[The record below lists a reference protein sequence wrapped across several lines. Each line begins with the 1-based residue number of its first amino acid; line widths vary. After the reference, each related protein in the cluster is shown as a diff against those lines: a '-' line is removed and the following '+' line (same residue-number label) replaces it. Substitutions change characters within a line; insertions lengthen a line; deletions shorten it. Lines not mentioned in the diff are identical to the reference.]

1 MSTNLSPLSNMNCDV
16 AVIGGG
22 PGGAALATFL
32 ARAGHRCTI
41 FEQAKFPRYH
51 IGESL
56 IPHTHGIFERL
67 GLLPQLR
74 ASCFP
79 VKHSVRFVSHN
90 GKESVPF
97 YFSETIHGERAR
109 TWQVERSQFDC
120 MMLDH
125 ARANGVEIHEQISID
140 KVIFENA
147 QAAGLQ
153 VVSGDGSRAD
163 VSAKVVVD
171 ASGRACVIGRQLGL
185 RSPLPE
191 LRKASVWGYFRGGK
205 RLPGID
211 AGETTMFLIPGGGWF
226 WYIPLP
232 DDIVS
237 VGIVADP
244 EYVFLL
250 SDDMEDAFT
259 REVAL
264 CAPLADRLSA
274 AERVGPVRG
283 SRHLAYLN
291 RQTCGDGWV
300 MIGDARA
307 FLDPIYSSGL
317 YLALGSA
324 ELAAQCIDDALKND
338 DVSAARLGRFEPAL
352 WKGVDVVRRLIH
364 AFYDPAFS
372 FPKFAERFPEHRA
385 ALIDCLVGD
394 VIKDMSAFTAAL
406 AQMTPPPPAVGL
418 QHREIVRTDPGRRAE
433 RLRASKSMII
443 GPKQESPGAGF
454 KTNLHWEKTTDLK
467 SL

>member
-1 MSTNLSPLSNMNCDV
+1 MNTPSSTQAIEHCDV

-32 ARAGHRCTI
+32 ARAGHRCII
-41 FEQAKFPRYH
+41 FERDKFPRYH

-56 IPHTHGIFERL
+56 IPHTFGIFGRL
-67 GLLPQLR
+67 GLLPLLR
-74 ASCFP
+74 ASAFP

-90 GKESVPF
+90 GKESTPF
-97 YFSETIHGERAR
+97 YFSETIPGDRAR
-109 TWQVERSQFDC
+109 TWQVERSQFDQ
-120 MMLDH
+120 MMLNH
-125 ARANGVEIHEQISID
+125 ARQNGVGVCERTGID
-140 KVIFENA
+140 KVIFDGPRA
-147 QAAGLQ
+147 VGVQTVAA
-153 VVSGDGSRAD
+153 DGTRAE
-163 VSAKVVVD
+163 VRAKVVVD
-171 ASGRACVIGRQLGL
+171 ASGRACVIGNQLGL

-191 LRKASVWGYFRGGK
+191 LRKASAWGYFQGAK

-226 WYIPLP
+226 WFIPLP

-244 EYVFLL
+244 EYVFSE
-250 SDDMEDAFT
+250 SDDMEAAFT
-259 REVAL
+259 RETAR

-274 AERVGPVRG
+274 ATRIGPVRG

-291 RQTCGDGWV
+291 RQTCGEGWV

-324 ELAAQCIDDALKND
+324 ELAAQCIDDSLKHND
-338 DVSAARLGRFEPAL
+338 PSAARLGAFEPAL

-364 AFYDPAFS
+364 AFYDPNFS

-385 ALIDCLVGD
+385 ALIDCLIGD
-394 VIKDMSAFTAAL
+394 VIKDLSAFTAAL
-406 AQMTPPPPAVGL
+406 EEMTPPPPPLGSNLSASPVPQLVAV
-418 QHREIVRTDPGRRAE
+418 
-433 RLRASKSMII
+433 
-443 GPKQESPGAGF
+443 
-454 KTNLHWEKTTDLK
+454 
-467 SL
+467 

>member
-1 MSTNLSPLSNMNCDV
+1 MNTNPSSLSNTNYDV

-32 ARAGHRCTI
+32 ARAGHRCVI
-41 FEQAKFPRYH
+41 FEQSKFPRYH

-56 IPHTHGIFERL
+56 IPHTHGIFDRL

-74 ASCFP
+74 ASAFP
-79 VKHSVRFVSHN
+79 VKHSVRFVSDG

-97 YFSETIHGERAR
+97 YFSETIAGERAR
-109 TWQVERSQFDC
+109 TWQVERSQFDT

-125 ARANGVEIHEQISID
+125 AQANGVEVHEQVSID
-140 KVIFENA
+140 KVLTEDGRA
-147 QAAGLQ
+147 VGVQ
-153 VVSGDGSRAD
+153 VVSKDGTRAN
-163 VSAKVVVD
+163 VPAKVVVD
-171 ASGRACVIGRQLGL
+171 ASGRACVIGRQLGMHA
-185 RSPLPE
+185 PLPE
-191 LRKASVWGYFRGGK
+191 LRKASAWGYYSGGK

-232 DDIVS
+232 DDMVS

-244 EYVFLL
+244 EYVFSE
-250 SDDMEDAFT
+250 SDDMEAAFT

-338 DVSAARLGRFEPAL
+338 DVSAARLGAFEPAL

-364 AFYDPAFS
+364 AFYDPNFS

-385 ALIDCLVGD
+385 ALIDCLIGD

-406 AQMTPPPPAVGL
+406 AQMTPPPPPLGSNIAKPSAPEL
-418 QHREIVRTDPGRRAE
+418 
-433 RLRASKSMII
+433 
-443 GPKQESPGAGF
+443 AGV
-454 KTNLHWEKTTDLK
+454 
-467 SL
+467 

>member
-1 MSTNLSPLSNMNCDV
+1 MNTNPSSLSITNYDV

-32 ARAGHRCTI
+32 ARAGHRCVI
-41 FEQAKFPRYH
+41 FEQAQFPRYH

-56 IPHTHGIFERL
+56 IPHTHGIFDRL
-67 GLLPQLR
+67 GLLPKLR
-74 ASCFP
+74 ASAFP
-79 VKHSVRFVSHN
+79 VKHSVRFVSDS

-97 YFSETIHGERAR
+97 YFSETIPGERAR
-109 TWQVERSQFDC
+109 TWQVERSQFDT

-125 ARANGVEIHEQISID
+125 ARANGVEVHEQTSID
-140 KVIFENA
+140 KVLF
-147 QAAGLQ
+147 
-153 VVSGDGSRAD
+153 DGGRAVGVQT
-163 VSAKVVVD
+163 VSADGTRAEVRSKVVVD
-171 ASGRACVIGRQLGL
+171 ASGRACIIGRQLGL

-191 LRKASVWGYFRGGK
+191 LRKASAWGYFRGGK

-232 DDIVS
+232 DDMVS
-237 VGIVADP
+237 VGIVAEP
-244 EYVFLL
+244 EYVFSE
-250 SDDMEDAFT
+250 SDDMEAAFT
-259 REVAL
+259 REVAK
-264 CAPLADRLSA
+264 CATLADRLSA
-274 AERVGPVRG
+274 ATRVGPVRG

-324 ELAAQCIDDALKND
+324 ELAAQCIDDALKNN
-338 DVSAARLGRFEPAL
+338 DVSAARLGAFEPAL

-364 AFYDPAFS
+364 AFYDPNFS
-372 FPKFAERFPEHRA
+372 FPKFAARFPEHRA

-406 AQMTPPPPAVGL
+406 AQMTPPPPPLGSNIAKSSAPEL
-418 QHREIVRTDPGRRAE
+418 
-433 RLRASKSMII
+433 ASV
-443 GPKQESPGAGF
+443 
-454 KTNLHWEKTTDLK
+454 
-467 SL
+467 

>member
-1 MSTNLSPLSNMNCDV
+1 MSTNPSSLSNRSYDA

-32 ARAGHRCTI
+32 ARNGHRCVI
-41 FEQAKFPRYH
+41 FEQSKFPRYH

-74 ASCFP
+74 ASAFP
-79 VKHSVRFVSHN
+79 VKHSVRFVSHS

-97 YFSETIHGERAR
+97 YFSETIPGERAR

-125 ARANGVEIHEQISID
+125 ARANGVEVREQVSID
-140 KVIFENA
+140 KVLFEDGRA
-147 QAAGLQ
+147 VGVQ
-153 VVSGDGSRAD
+153 VVSADGSRAD
-163 VSAKVVVD
+163 VPAKVVVD

-237 VGIVADP
+237 VGLVADP
-244 EYVFLL
+244 EYVFSQ
-250 SDDMEDAFT
+250 SDDMETAFT

-274 AERVGPVRG
+274 AQRVGPVRG

-317 YLALGSA
+317 YLGLGSA
-324 ELAAQCIDDALKND
+324 ELAAQCIDDALKNH

-364 AFYDPAFS
+364 AFYDPNFS
-372 FPKFAERFPEHRA
+372 FPKFAERFPEQRA

-406 AQMTPPPPAVGL
+406 AQMTPPPPALGSNIPKPSE
-418 QHREIVRTDPGRRAE
+418 RE
-433 RLRASKSMII
+433 LASV
-443 GPKQESPGAGF
+443 
-454 KTNLHWEKTTDLK
+454 
-467 SL
+467 

>member
-1 MSTNLSPLSNMNCDV
+1 MNTNPSSRSITNYDV
-16 AVIGGG
+16 GVIGGG

-32 ARAGHRCTI
+32 ARAGHRCVI
-41 FEQAKFPRYH
+41 FEQSKFPRYH

-56 IPHTHGIFERL
+56 IPHTHGIFDRL

-74 ASCFP
+74 ASAFP
-79 VKHSVRFVSHN
+79 VKHSVRFVSHG

-97 YFSETIHGERAR
+97 YFSETIPGERAR
-109 TWQVERSQFDC
+109 TWQVERSQFDT

-125 ARANGVEIHEQISID
+125 ARAGGVEVHEQTSID
-140 KVIFENA
+140 KVLFE
-147 QAAGLQ
+147 
-153 VVSGDGSRAD
+153 DSRAVGVQT
-163 VSAKVVVD
+163 VSADGARSEVRAKVVVD
-171 ASGRACVIGRQLGL
+171 ASGRACIIGRQLGL

-191 LRKASVWGYFRGGK
+191 LRKASAWGYFRGGK

-211 AGETTMFLIPGGGWF
+211 AGETTMFLVPGGGWF

-232 DDIVS
+232 DDMVS

-244 EYVFLL
+244 EYVFSE
-250 SDDMEDAFT
+250 SDDMEAAFT
-259 REVAL
+259 REVAK
-264 CAPLADRLSA
+264 CAPLADRLSVA
-274 AERVGPVRG
+274 KRVGPVRG

-324 ELAAQCIDDALKND
+324 ELAAQCIDDALKNN
-338 DVSAARLGRFEPAL
+338 DVSAARLGAFEPAL

-364 AFYDPAFS
+364 AFYDPNFS

-385 ALIDCLVGD
+385 ALIDCLIGD

-406 AQMTPPPPAVGL
+406 AQMTPPPPPLGSNFPNPSEPEL
-418 QHREIVRTDPGRRAE
+418 
-433 RLRASKSMII
+433 ASV
-443 GPKQESPGAGF
+443 
-454 KTNLHWEKTTDLK
+454 
-467 SL
+467 

>member
-1 MSTNLSPLSNMNCDV
+1 MNNFLTLSDNGCDV

-22 PGGAALATFL
+22 PAGAALATFL
-32 ARAGHRCTI
+32 ARNGHRCVI
-41 FEQAKFPRYH
+41 FEQAQFPRYH

-56 IPHTHGIFERL
+56 IPHTYGIFERL

-74 ASCFP
+74 ASAFP
-79 VKHSVRFVSHN
+79 VKHSVRFVSAG

-97 YFSETIHGERAR
+97 YFSETIPGERAR
-109 TWQVERSQFDC
+109 TWQVKRSDFDRLL
-120 MMLDH
+120 LDH
-125 ARANGVEIHEQISID
+125 ARANGVEVREQAGIERVLFEGD
-140 KVIFENA
+140 RAVGVRVI
-147 QAAGLQ
+147 LP
-153 VVSGDGSRAD
+153 DGARAD
-163 VSAKVVVD
+163 VPSKVVVD

-185 RSPLPE
+185 REPLPE

-237 VGIVADP
+237 VGLVADP
-244 EYVFLL
+244 EYVFSG
-250 SDDMEDAFT
+250 SDDMETAFT
-259 REVAL
+259 REVAR
-264 CAPLADRLSA
+264 CAPLAERLSA
-274 AERVGPVRG
+274 AGRVGSAWG

-291 RQTCGDGWV
+291 RQTCGHGWV

-317 YLALGSA
+317 FLALGSA
-324 ELAAQCIDDALKND
+324 ELAAQCIDDALKHY
-338 DVSAARLGRFEPAL
+338 DVSAARLGGFEPAL

-364 AFYDPAFS
+364 AFYDPNFS
-372 FPKFAERFPEHRA
+372 FPKFAERFPEHRV
-385 ALIDCLVGD
+385 ALIDCLIGD

-406 AQMTPPPPAVGL
+406 AQMTPPPPPLGSNLVP
-418 QHREIVRTDPGRRAE
+418 RENRWLESTE
-433 RLRASKSMII
+433 RVACK
-443 GPKQESPGAGF
+443 
-454 KTNLHWEKTTDLK
+454 
-467 SL
+467 

>member
-1 MSTNLSPLSNMNCDV
+1 MNITNNCDV

-32 ARAGHRCTI
+32 ARCGHRCAI
-41 FEQAKFPRYH
+41 FEQSKFPRYH

-56 IPHTHGIFERL
+56 IPHTYGIFERL
-67 GLLPQLR
+67 GLLTKLR
-74 ASCFP
+74 ASAFP
-79 VKHSVRFVSHN
+79 VKHSVRFVSSG

-97 YFSETIHGERAR
+97 YFSETIPGDRAR
-109 TWQVERSQFDC
+109 TWQVERSQFDT

-125 ARANGVEIHEQISID
+125 ARENGVEVHEQFSIEKVLFD
-140 KVIFENA
+140 KT
-147 QAAGLQ
+147 QAVGVQTVSTNGTRDQ
-153 VVSGDGSRAD
+153 VR
-163 VSAKVVVD
+163 AKVVVD
-171 ASGRACVIGRQLGL
+171 ASGRACVIGRQLNL
-185 RSPLPE
+185 RCPLPE

-237 VGIVADP
+237 VGLVANP
-244 EYVFLL
+244 EYVFSQ
-250 SDDMEDAFT
+250 SDDMNDAFI
-259 REVAL
+259 REIAL
-264 CAPLADRLSA
+264 CAPLADRLSSA
-274 AERVGPVRG
+274 QRIGPVRG

-338 DVSAARLGRFEPAL
+338 DLSAARIGRFEPAL

-364 AFYDPAFS
+364 AFYDPNFS

-394 VIKDMSAFTAAL
+394 VIKDLSAFTAAL
-406 AQMTPPPPAVGL
+406 TQMTPPPVPLGSNLPPIPA
-418 QHREIVRTDPGRRAE
+418 
-433 RLRASKSMII
+433 
-443 GPKQESPGAGF
+443 QEFAI
-454 KTNLHWEKTTDLK
+454 
-467 SL
+467 

>member
-1 MSTNLSPLSNMNCDV
+1 MSTPLSSLANRSYDV
-16 AVIGGG
+16 AIIGGG

-32 ARAGHRCTI
+32 ARNGRRCI
-41 FEQAKFPRYH
+41 VFEQSRFPRYH

-74 ASCFP
+74 ASAFP
-79 VKHSVRFVSHN
+79 VKHSVRFVSHS

-97 YFSETIHGERAR
+97 YFSETIPGERAR

-120 MMLDH
+120 MMLNH
-125 ARANGVEIHEQISID
+125 ARANGVAVHEEVSID
-140 KVIFENA
+140 KVLFRNTRAVGVQIASRN
-147 QAAGLQ
+147 
-153 VVSGDGSRAD
+153 GSRAD
-163 VSAKVVVD
+163 VRAKVVVD

-185 RSPLPE
+185 RHPLPE

-244 EYVFLL
+244 EYVF
-250 SDDMEDAFT
+250 SQSEDMESAFA
-259 REVAL
+259 REVAR
-264 CAPLADRLSA
+264 CAPLADRLA
-274 AERVGPVRG
+274 AATRVGPVRG

-324 ELAAQCIDDALKND
+324 ELAAQCIDDALKNH
-338 DVSAARLGRFEPAL
+338 DVSAARLGRFEASL

-364 AFYDPAFS
+364 AFYDPNFS
-372 FPKFAERFPEHRA
+372 FPKFAQRFPEHRA

-394 VIKDMSAFTAAL
+394 VIKDMSAFTDAL
-406 AQMTPPPPAVGL
+406 AQMTPPPPPLGSNIA
-418 QHREIVRTDPGRRAE
+418 Q
-433 RLRASKSMII
+433 ASEPELASV
-443 GPKQESPGAGF
+443 
-454 KTNLHWEKTTDLK
+454 
-467 SL
+467 

>member
-1 MSTNLSPLSNMNCDV
+1 MNTNPSSLSITNYDV

-22 PGGAALATFL
+22 PGGATLATFL
-32 ARAGHRCTI
+32 ARAGHRCVI
-41 FEQAKFPRYH
+41 FERSKFPRYH

-56 IPHTHGIFERL
+56 IPHTHDIFDRL

-74 ASCFP
+74 ASAFP
-79 VKHSVRFVSHN
+79 VKHSVRFVSHG

-97 YFSETIHGERAR
+97 YFSETIPGERAR
-109 TWQVERSQFDC
+109 TWQVERSQFDT

-125 ARANGVEIHEQISID
+125 ARASGVEVHEQTSID
-140 KVIFENA
+140 KVLFE
-147 QAAGLQ
+147 
-153 VVSGDGSRAD
+153 DSRAVGVQI
-163 VSAKVVVD
+163 VSANEVRSEVRAKVVVD
-171 ASGRACVIGRQLGL
+171 ASGRACIIGRQLGL

-191 LRKASVWGYFRGGK
+191 LRKASAWGYYRGGL

-232 DDIVS
+232 DDMVS

-244 EYVFLL
+244 EYIFSQ
-250 SDDMEDAFT
+250 SDDMEAAFM
-259 REVAL
+259 REAAL
-264 CAPLADRLSA
+264 CLPLADRLA
-274 AERVGPVRG
+274 AAQRIGPVRG
-283 SRHLAYLN
+283 FRHLAYLN

-324 ELAAQCIDDALKND
+324 ELASQCIDDALKNN
-338 DVSAARLGRFEPAL
+338 DVSATRLGAFEPAL

-364 AFYDPAFS
+364 AFYDPNFS
-372 FPKFAERFPEHRA
+372 FPKFAERFPEHRS

-394 VIKDMSAFTAAL
+394 VIKDMSTFTAAL
-406 AQMTPPPPAVGL
+406 AQMTPPPPPLGSNITKPSAPEL
-418 QHREIVRTDPGRRAE
+418 
-433 RLRASKSMII
+433 
-443 GPKQESPGAGF
+443 AGV
-454 KTNLHWEKTTDLK
+454 
-467 SL
+467 